1 MGGLEVVDAI
11 DGLEVGA
18 INGLEVGAINGL
30 EVDAHREAVVF
41 SWNDWMMVM

>member
-11 DGLEVGA
+11 DGLDVGA

-30 EVDAHREAVVF
+30 EVGAHGEAVVF